1 MTVKA
6 SEFRKNMFSLIDRC
20 LETGEEVEIRRPK
33 GVIRITP
40 ARRRIP
46 IAGLTRRT
54 GVLVDGGGLD
64 TFSPAEWRP
73 E

>member
-20 LETGEEVEIRRPK
+20 LETGEEMEIHRPK
-33 GVIRITP
+33 GVIKIAP

-46 IAGLTRRT
+46 IAQLQERAGI
-54 GVLVDGGGLD
+54 LVDGD
-64 TFSPAEWRP
+64 SVDAFSPAEWRP

>member
-33 GVIRITP
+33 GVIKIAP

-46 IAGLTRRT
+46 IAQLRERAGI
-54 GVLVDGGGLD
+54 LVDGDSGD
-64 TFSPAEWRP
+64 AFSPAEWRP